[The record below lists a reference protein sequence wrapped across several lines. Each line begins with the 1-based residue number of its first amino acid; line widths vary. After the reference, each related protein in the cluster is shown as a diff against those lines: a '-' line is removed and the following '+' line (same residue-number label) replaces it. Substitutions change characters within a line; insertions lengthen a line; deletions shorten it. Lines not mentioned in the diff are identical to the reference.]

1 MSTTARKS
9 GSGILDSVI
18 NNLPVE
24 LHIPGYRFCGPG
36 TKLAKRLSR
45 GDVGI
50 NGLDEACKEHDI
62 AYSREKN
69 LEQRHKADQNLG
81 EKALKRFKSSNASI
95 GEKAAALA
103 VATAMKVKTKLG
115 MGCVNEKTKKRR
127 DVTKQA
133 RVALKGKNVKNM
145 KDAIKVA
152 LKAVNKAKKKKKFI
166 KAVRVIPIPKTG
178 GFLPLIP
185 IFAGLSALG
194 ALGGGA
200 AGIAKAVNDA
210 KDAKQKLEESKRHNV
225 AMEQIAMG
233 LISFES
239 YNSIPNIEKNKNDK
253 FYYGSEGE
261 YIVIPEGNYNV
272 DSINKYIQRSFGDF
286 RSLDDNDST
295 RTGIVKA
302 QQKLISITANNNTL
316 KCKIKCSE
324 DIDFTKEDSIGH
336 MLGFKPRKLPAF
348 INHQSDFPVDI
359 FNVNNICVEC
369 NIVGGSYVNDKQ
381 AHVIHEFFPK
391 VPAGFKIIEAPNN
404 VVYLPINTR
413 IIDQIVVNIISE
425 DGELINFGKEL
436 VSVRLHLKEA

>member
-9 GSGILDSVI
+9 GSGILDSII

-69 LEQRHKADQNLG
+69 LEQRHKADQNL
-81 EKALKRFKSSNASI
+81 
-95 GEKAAALA
+95 AALA
-103 VATAMKVKTKLG
+103 VATALKVKTKLG

-127 DVTKQA
+127 GCKTRKRKAKSKRIGGSLTFKDVTKQA

-178 GFLPLIP
+178 EFLPLIP

-233 LISFES
+233 PYQPSKH
-239 YNSIPNIEKNKNDK
+239 YP
-253 FYYGSEGE
+253 
-261 YIVIPEGNYNV
+261 
-272 DSINKYIQRSFGDF
+272 
-286 RSLDDNDST
+286 
-295 RTGIVKA
+295 
-302 QQKLISITANNNTL
+302 
-316 KCKIKCSE
+316 
-324 DIDFTKEDSIGH
+324 
-336 MLGFKPRKLPAF
+336 
-348 INHQSDFPVDI
+348 
-359 FNVNNICVEC
+359 
-369 NIVGGSYVNDKQ
+369 
-381 AHVIHEFFPK
+381 
-391 VPAGFKIIEAPNN
+391 
-404 VVYLPINTR
+404 
-413 IIDQIVVNIISE
+413 
-425 DGELINFGKEL
+425 
-436 VSVRLHLKEA
+436 

>member
-127 DVTKQA
+127 GCKTRKRKAKSKRIGGSLTFKNVTKQA
-133 RVALKGKNVKNM
+133 RVALK
-145 KDAIKVA
+145 
-152 LKAVNKAKKKKKFI
+152 
-166 KAVRVIPIPKTG
+166 
-178 GFLPLIP
+178 
-185 IFAGLSALG
+185 GLSALG

-233 LISFES
+233 KGL
-239 YNSIPNIEKNKNDK
+239 YMKPYKQ
-253 FYYGSEGE
+253 G
-261 YIVIPEGNYNV
+261 
-272 DSINKYIQRSFGDF
+272 FGLF
-286 RSLDDNDST
+286 
-295 RTGIVKA
+295 
-302 QQKLISITANNNTL
+302 
-316 KCKIKCSE
+316 
-324 DIDFTKEDSIGH
+324 
-336 MLGFKPRKLPAF
+336 LGPYQPSKHYP
-348 INHQSDFPVDI
+348 
-359 FNVNNICVEC
+359 
-369 NIVGGSYVNDKQ
+369 
-381 AHVIHEFFPK
+381 
-391 VPAGFKIIEAPNN
+391 
-404 VVYLPINTR
+404 
-413 IIDQIVVNIISE
+413 
-425 DGELINFGKEL
+425 
-436 VSVRLHLKEA
+436 

>member
-1 MSTTARKS
+1 MS
-9 GSGILDSVI
+9 GSGILDSII

-45 GDVGI
+45 GDVSI

-81 EKALKRFKSSNASI
+81 EKA
-95 GEKAAALA
+95 AALA

-127 DVTKQA
+127 DCKT
-133 RVALKGKNVKNM
+133 GKRKAKSKRIGGSLTFKDNI

-233 LISFES
+233 KGLYS
-239 YNSIPNIEKNKNDK
+239 
-253 FYYGSEGE
+253 
-261 YIVIPEGNYNV
+261 
-272 DSINKYIQRSFGDF
+272 
-286 RSLDDNDST
+286 
-295 RTGIVKA
+295 
-302 QQKLISITANNNTL
+302 
-316 KCKIKCSE
+316 
-324 DIDFTKEDSIGH
+324 
-336 MLGFKPRKLPAF
+336 
-348 INHQSDFPVDI
+348 
-359 FNVNNICVEC
+359 
-369 NIVGGSYVNDKQ
+369 
-381 AHVIHEFFPK
+381 
-391 VPAGFKIIEAPNN
+391 
-404 VVYLPINTR
+404 
-413 IIDQIVVNIISE
+413 
-425 DGELINFGKEL
+425 
-436 VSVRLHLKEA
+436 VSH

>member
-9 GSGILDSVI
+9 GSGILDSII

-81 EKALKRFKSSNASI
+81 EKALKRFISSNASI
-95 GEKAAALA
+95 GEKSAALA

-115 MGCVNEKTKKRR
+115 MGCVNEKTKKTRGCKTR
-127 DVTKQA
+127 KRKAKSKRIGGSLTFKDVTKQA

-166 KAVRVIPIPKTG
+166 KAVRVIPISKTG

-210 KDAKQKLEESKRHNV
+210 KDAKQNLEESKRHNV

-233 LISFES
+233 KGLYMKPYKQGFGLFLGPYQPS
-239 YNSIPNIEKNKNDK
+239 K
-253 FYYGSEGE
+253 YY
-261 YIVIPEGNYNV
+261 P
-272 DSINKYIQRSFGDF
+272 
-286 RSLDDNDST
+286 
-295 RTGIVKA
+295 
-302 QQKLISITANNNTL
+302 
-316 KCKIKCSE
+316 
-324 DIDFTKEDSIGH
+324 
-336 MLGFKPRKLPAF
+336 
-348 INHQSDFPVDI
+348 
-359 FNVNNICVEC
+359 
-369 NIVGGSYVNDKQ
+369 
-381 AHVIHEFFPK
+381 
-391 VPAGFKIIEAPNN
+391 
-404 VVYLPINTR
+404 
-413 IIDQIVVNIISE
+413 
-425 DGELINFGKEL
+425 
-436 VSVRLHLKEA
+436 

>member
-9 GSGILDSVI
+9 GNGILDSII

-50 NGLDEACKEHDI
+50 NGLDEAC
-62 AYSREKN
+62 
-69 LEQRHKADQNLG
+69 

-127 DVTKQA
+127 GCKTRKRKAKSKRIGGSLTFKDVTKQA

-152 LKAVNKAKKKKKFI
+152 LKAVNKAKKKNKFI

-200 AGIAKAVNDA
+200 AGIAKAFNDA

-233 LISFES
+233 KGL
-239 YNSIPNIEKNKNDK
+239 YMKPYKQ
-253 FYYGSEGE
+253 G
-261 YIVIPEGNYNV
+261 
-272 DSINKYIQRSFGDF
+272 FGLF
-286 RSLDDNDST
+286 
-295 RTGIVKA
+295 
-302 QQKLISITANNNTL
+302 
-316 KCKIKCSE
+316 
-324 DIDFTKEDSIGH
+324 
-336 MLGFKPRKLPAF
+336 LGPYQPSKHYP
-348 INHQSDFPVDI
+348 
-359 FNVNNICVEC
+359 
-369 NIVGGSYVNDKQ
+369 
-381 AHVIHEFFPK
+381 
-391 VPAGFKIIEAPNN
+391 
-404 VVYLPINTR
+404 
-413 IIDQIVVNIISE
+413 
-425 DGELINFGKEL
+425 
-436 VSVRLHLKEA
+436 

>member
-9 GSGILDSVI
+9 GSGILDSII

-81 EKALKRFKSSNASI
+81 EKA
-95 GEKAAALA
+95 AALA

-127 DVTKQA
+127 GCKTRKRKAKSKRIGGSLTFKDVTKQA
-133 RVALKGKNVKNM
+133 AFKGKNVKNM
-145 KDAIKVA
+145 KDAIKVPKDA
-152 LKAVNKAKKKKKFI
+152 IN
-166 KAVRVIPIPKTG
+166 VRVIPIPKTG

-185 IFAGLSALG
+185 ISAGLSALG

-233 LISFES
+233 KGLYMKPYKQGFGLFLGP
-239 YNSIPNIEKNKNDK
+239 YQP
-253 FYYGSEGE
+253 SEH
-261 YIVIPEGNYNV
+261 YP
-272 DSINKYIQRSFGDF
+272 
-286 RSLDDNDST
+286 
-295 RTGIVKA
+295 
-302 QQKLISITANNNTL
+302 
-316 KCKIKCSE
+316 
-324 DIDFTKEDSIGH
+324 
-336 MLGFKPRKLPAF
+336 
-348 INHQSDFPVDI
+348 
-359 FNVNNICVEC
+359 
-369 NIVGGSYVNDKQ
+369 
-381 AHVIHEFFPK
+381 
-391 VPAGFKIIEAPNN
+391 
-404 VVYLPINTR
+404 
-413 IIDQIVVNIISE
+413 
-425 DGELINFGKEL
+425 
-436 VSVRLHLKEA
+436 